1 MFETALRK
9 RGLGYFVFERLSD
22 RAVGSLVGLKI
33 EGKIKFLD
41 FFPSDLWSYLL
52 TKTREHFLTRTD

>member
-41 FFPSDLWSYLL
+41 TFSQVIYG
-52 TKTREHFLTRTD
+52 RTF